1 MSRPDKCK
9 AARDSQF
16 VRKKKQI
23 PWNKPITEAMSASRK
38 LQLFESDKG
47 SFYNQANW
55 IEEYE
60 YSKGL
65 YYNNYGD
72 DSDEES
78 GESDS
83 NFDSESDSDSDC
95 ESDRNGKN
103 NAKSEKNVI
112 LSINMLQSLI
122 TSATRCKA

>member
-1 MSRPDKCK
+1 MGRPDKRK

-16 VRKKKQI
+16 FRKKKRI
-23 PWNKPITEAMSASRK
+23 PWDKPIAGAMSASQK

-60 YSKGL
+60 YDKGL
-65 YYNNYGD
+65 YYNNYED
-72 DSDEES
+72 DFDEENDQS
-78 GESDS
+78 HSD
-83 NFDSESDSDSDC
+83 FDSESDSDSDC

-103 NAKSEKNVI
+103 NAKISEKCYCIYKYTAIPNN
-112 LSINMLQSLI
+112 LSD
-122 TSATRCKA
+122 